1 MNYRLGKIEDLDEIE
16 RLIKDAISLM
26 REQGIEQW
34 DEVYPAREDFAKDI
48 EQGYLYVADKEDKMA
63 AIYVIS
69 EECDAAY
76 MNGQWENEKPCIIHR
91 LCVSAD
97 CQNEGIGKKVLKH
110 IENQL
115 VDMGYDSVR
124 LDVFSEN
131 PYALKLYDKNGY
143 TKRGY
148 ADWRKG
154 RFYLMEKS
162 I

>member
-1 MNYRLGKIEDLDEIE
+1 
-16 RLIKDAISLM
+16 M

-69 EECDAAY
+69 EECDDAY
-76 MNGQWENEKPCIIHR
+76 MNGQWENERPCIIHR

-97 CQNEGIGKKVLKH
+97 CQNEGVGKKVLEH

-131 PYALKLYDKNGY
+131 PYALKLYDNNGY